1 MTREKKIYTISLLI
15 LIGFTISILYHYRM
29 IVLGFGY
36 PYNTF
41 LFRPEDRFMDFVN
54 NSRYSF
60 NPYNTANAD
69 AIYFPVLYRLIYFFF
84 VFTKEKYSLPIFLIV
99 FIYVLLMVVWFN
111 VKTSSKWLSV
121 ANTFIYVFLSY
132 PVLFTI
138 DRANFE
144 VLVFFSLFLFVML
157 LESRIMWSAFF
168 LALAITFKG
177 FPVVLA
183 ILLFSKKRYKEL
195 VFAGCFSLGITL
207 VAYQSY
213 PNGMIA
219 NIYGHLRNLTM
230 YNDFYATKL
239 QGLMFGNS
247 LLGAIKFVVFWFDAG
262 NVQNYVVPA
271 NLMTAYLGFVVV
283 MLIVLIFYM
292 IFVRTRLWQEVAL
305 LIFILNL
312 FPPVSGDY
320 KLLHIFIPM
329 FLFFSEKEKEKSDW
343 VYAVLFGL
351 LLISKDYYRLPNL
364 PEVSVSVFLNPLLML
379 MMVLLIL
386 LNGTKKYIFKLD
398 I

>member
-1 MTREKKIYTISLLI
+1 
-15 LIGFTISILYHYRM
+15 
-29 IVLGFGY
+29 V
-36 PYNTF
+36 
-41 LFRPEDRFMDFVN
+41 
-54 NSRYSF
+54 
-60 NPYNTANAD
+60 
-69 AIYFPVLYRLIYFFF
+69 
-84 VFTKEKYSLPIFLIV
+84 
-99 FIYVLLMVVWFN
+99 VVWFN

-157 LESRIMWSAFF
+157 FESHTMWSAAF
-168 LALAITFKG
+168 LAMAIAFKG
-177 FPVVLA
+177 FPVVLTV
-183 ILLFSKKRYKEL
+183 LLFSKKRYKEL
-195 VFAGCFSLGITL
+195 LFAGCFSLGITL

-213 PNGMIA
+213 PNGLIA

-247 LLGAIKFVVFWFDAG
+247 LLGAIKFVVFWFNTG
-262 NVQNYVVPA
+262 NVQNYFVPP
-271 NLMTAYLGFVVV
+271 NLMTAYLGFVAV
-283 MLIVLIFYM
+283 MLVILIIYM
-292 IFVRTRLWQEVAL
+292 IFVGAKLWQEVAL

-351 LLISKDYYRLPNL
+351 LLIPKDYYHLPNF
-364 PEVSVSVFLNPLLML
+364 PEVSISVFLNPLLML
-379 MMVLLIL
+379 MMVFLIL
-386 LNGTKKYIFKLD
+386 LNGTRKYIFKSD
-398 I
+398 SQI